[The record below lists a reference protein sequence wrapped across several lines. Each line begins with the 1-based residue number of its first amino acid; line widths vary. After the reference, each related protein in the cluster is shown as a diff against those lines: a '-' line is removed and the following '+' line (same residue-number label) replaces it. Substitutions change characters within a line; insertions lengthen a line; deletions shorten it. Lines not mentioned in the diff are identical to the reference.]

1 MSIVEDEDALT
12 LAAAQ
17 PPRVRRRRLRA
28 ILLAVFTAQY
38 TIVAVLVSLSVAG
51 TLRYQVTPQI
61 VEKFEAIATALKRLP
76 GS

>member
-1 MSIVEDEDALT
+1 MSTVEAEDAAI
-12 LAAAQ
+12 LAAA
-17 PPRVRRRRLRA
+17 PPKVRRRLRA

-38 TIVAVLVSLSVAG
+38 TIVAILVSLSVAG

-61 VEKFEAIATALKRLP
+61 VEKFEAIASALKRLP